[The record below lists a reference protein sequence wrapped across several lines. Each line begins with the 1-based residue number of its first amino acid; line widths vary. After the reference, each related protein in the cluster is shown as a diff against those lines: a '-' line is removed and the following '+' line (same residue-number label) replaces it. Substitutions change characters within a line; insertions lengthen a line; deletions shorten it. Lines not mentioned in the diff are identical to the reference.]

1 MAGLWQR
8 FTLIF
13 KSKASRA
20 LDRAENPTE
29 TLDYSYEQM
38 IQQLQNVKRG
48 VADVVTAKKRLEL
61 QTQSIEQNVV
71 KLETQARQ
79 AVAANRED
87 LARQALE
94 RKAAAQQQL
103 QGLDAQVQQLQSQ
116 QEGLIASQQQLEAK
130 IESFRSEKEVIKAQ
144 YSAAQAQVKIGE
156 AATGIGRGMQDT
168 GMAIQRARDKTEELQ
183 ARASAIEELT
193 ASGALEDVTDNR
205 TQLDRELSQI
215 SASGQV
221 EDELAK
227 LKAEVGPGDDN
238 EGDRARHAGDV
249 VGLGDVLFGR
259 KKLKGPAR
267 DRLFALTTAAVSLDV
282 ECGLKPA
289 GVGAVV
295 FKPLSAGEFAQ
306 VDKDVEE
313 LLASVAAS
321 SGSTLERKTDTFG
334 FEWVVVHDPDLEDQV
349 TAVYAV
355 AKEFSERGF
364 GAQLLAAPF
373 RFEGG
378 GHPVYW
384 IYGFKTGHVLAVR
397 PDRREA
403 GARQPARAAA
413 EGAAREGA
421 ARRARPDEV
430 VRLVRRADLA
440 TRNRLAHLAGD
451 LRERRE
457 PLLERRVIHEE
468 LADLRA
474 PVRRDDEE
482 GVHRRD
488 LAQVL
493 LRDLRDPARDLLQ
506 RAHQVLGRAGHQRR
520 AAVGRVLAV
529 ARDRADEDVADRVG
543 DDRDREDDQP
553 DRHAV
558 VAVRVAA
565 AAAAEAAEHAAV
577 EADTREERRRASR
590 RSSRAS

>member
-38 IQQLQNVKRG
+38 IEQLQNVKRG

-79 AVAANRED
+79 ALAANRED

-156 AATGIGRGMQDT
+156 AATAIGRGMQDT

-215 SASGQV
+215 SASSQV

-227 LKAEVGPGDDN
+227 LKAEVGPGDD
-238 EGDRARHAGDV
+238 
-249 VGLGDVLFGR
+249 
-259 KKLKGPAR
+259 KKEIEPGTPA
-267 DRLFALTTAAVSLDV
+267 T
-282 ECGLKPA
+282 
-289 GVGAVV
+289 
-295 FKPLSAGEFAQ
+295 
-306 VDKDVEE
+306 
-313 LLASVAAS
+313 
-321 SGSTLERKTDTFG
+321 
-334 FEWVVVHDPDLEDQV
+334 
-349 TAVYAV
+349 
-355 AKEFSERGF
+355 
-364 GAQLLAAPF
+364 
-373 RFEGG
+373 
-378 GHPVYW
+378 
-384 IYGFKTGHVLAVR
+384 
-397 PDRREA
+397 
-403 GARQPARAAA
+403 
-413 EGAAREGA
+413 
-421 ARRARPDEV
+421 
-430 VRLVRRADLA
+430 
-440 TRNRLAHLAGD
+440 
-451 LRERRE
+451 
-457 PLLERRVIHEE
+457 
-468 LADLRA
+468 
-474 PVRRDDEE
+474 
-482 GVHRRD
+482 
-488 LAQVL
+488 
-493 LRDLRDPARDLLQ
+493 
-506 RAHQVLGRAGHQRR
+506 
-520 AAVGRVLAV
+520 
-529 ARDRADEDVADRVG
+529 
-543 DDRDREDDQP
+543 
-553 DRHAV
+553 
-558 VAVRVAA
+558 
-565 AAAAEAAEHAAV
+565 
-577 EADTREERRRASR
+577 
-590 RSSRAS
+590 

>member
-8 FTLIF
+8 FALIF

-103 QGLDAQVQQLQSQ
+103 QGLDTQVQQLQSQ

-193 ASGALEDVTDNR
+193 AAGALEDVTDNR

-215 SASGQV
+215 SASSQV

-227 LKAEVGPGDDN
+227 LKAEVGPGDD
-238 EGDRARHAGDV
+238 
-249 VGLGDVLFGR
+249 
-259 KKLKGPAR
+259 KKEIEPGTPA
-267 DRLFALTTAAVSLDV
+267 T
-282 ECGLKPA
+282 
-289 GVGAVV
+289 
-295 FKPLSAGEFAQ
+295 
-306 VDKDVEE
+306 
-313 LLASVAAS
+313 
-321 SGSTLERKTDTFG
+321 
-334 FEWVVVHDPDLEDQV
+334 
-349 TAVYAV
+349 
-355 AKEFSERGF
+355 
-364 GAQLLAAPF
+364 
-373 RFEGG
+373 
-378 GHPVYW
+378 
-384 IYGFKTGHVLAVR
+384 
-397 PDRREA
+397 
-403 GARQPARAAA
+403 
-413 EGAAREGA
+413 
-421 ARRARPDEV
+421 
-430 VRLVRRADLA
+430 
-440 TRNRLAHLAGD
+440 
-451 LRERRE
+451 
-457 PLLERRVIHEE
+457 
-468 LADLRA
+468 
-474 PVRRDDEE
+474 
-482 GVHRRD
+482 
-488 LAQVL
+488 
-493 LRDLRDPARDLLQ
+493 
-506 RAHQVLGRAGHQRR
+506 
-520 AAVGRVLAV
+520 
-529 ARDRADEDVADRVG
+529 
-543 DDRDREDDQP
+543 
-553 DRHAV
+553 
-558 VAVRVAA
+558 
-565 AAAAEAAEHAAV
+565 
-577 EADTREERRRASR
+577 
-590 RSSRAS
+590 